1 MWTNAGYLRGEHT
14 TALFGSDRLFN
25 ITDVEE
31 LLRSLGERKFWSS
44 IRPEVLRMLIDNAK
58 GDVLKISRFV
68 FVSEYYDCVKNNF
81 VELAKIWEDPRLALS
96 AFGATLTGLA
106 GDIIQH
112 LGDLSQG
119 SDAQS
124 QATGLVEIAY
134 LSALLCDPYLLPAYR
149 GLASFYLVVGK
160 KDQASGM
167 CRQYDATEKELLQTE
182 DPELYLYREV
192 RYKPLAAATRKE
204 IDRVKA
210 QLGLT

>member
-1 MWTNAGYLRGEHT
+1 MRTGAEHFRGEHT

-81 VELAKIWEDPRLALS
+81 VELAKIWEDPRFALS
-96 AFGATLTGLA
+96 AFGATLVGLA

-124 QATGLVEIAY
+124 QAIGQVEKAY
-134 LSALLCDPYLLPAYR
+134 LSALLCDPYLLPAYK
-149 GLASFYLVVGK
+149 GLASLYLVTGK
-160 KDQASGM
+160 KDLAAGM
-167 CRQYDATEKELLQTE
+167 CRHYDATEEELLHTQ
-182 DPELYLYREV
+182 DPELFLYRET

-204 IDRVKA
+204 IDRIKA

>member
-1 MWTNAGYLRGEHT
+1 MWKDAERFRGEHT

-31 LLRSLGERKFWSS
+31 LVRSLGERKYWSS
-44 IRPEVLRMLIDNAK
+44 IRPEVLRMLIDNAR
-58 GDVLKISRFV
+58 GDILKISRFV

-96 AFGATLTGLA
+96 AFGATLAGLA

-124 QATGLVEIAY
+124 QATGQVEIAY
-134 LSALLCDPYLLPAYR
+134 LSALVCDPYLLPAYR
-149 GLASFYLVVGK
+149 GLAQFYLVTGK
-160 KDQASGM
+160 KDRAAAM
-167 CRQYDATEKELLQTE
+167 CREYDAVENTLLHTE

-192 RYKPLAAATRKE
+192 RYKPLAAETRKE
-204 IDRVKA
+204 VDRVKA
-210 QLGLT
+210 QLGL

>member
-1 MWTNAGYLRGEHT
+1 MWTDAEDFCGERI

-25 ITDVEE
+25 ITDGEE

-44 IRPEVLRMLIDNAK
+44 IRAEVLRMLIDNAN

-81 VELAKIWEDPRLALS
+81 VELAKIWDDPRLALS
-96 AFGATLTGLA
+96 AFGATLAGLA

-124 QATGLVEIAY
+124 QAIGLVEIAY
-134 LSALLCDPYLLPAYR
+134 LSALLCDPFLLPAYK
-149 GLASFYLVVGK
+149 GLASFYLVMGK
-160 KDQASGM
+160 KDLAAGM
-167 CRQYDATEKELLQTE
+167 CRQYDATEEKLLQTQ
-182 DPELYLYREV
+182 DPEIFLYREI
-192 RYKPLAAATRKE
+192 RYKPIAAATRKE
-204 IDRVKA
+204 IDLLKA
-210 QLGLT
+210 QLGLK

>member
-1 MWTNAGYLRGEHT
+1 MWTDAEVFRRELI

-44 IRPEVLRMLIDNAK
+44 IRPEVLRMLIGNAN

-96 AFGATLTGLA
+96 AFGATLVGLA

-124 QATGLVEIAY
+124 QAIGLVEIAY
-134 LSALLCDPYLLPAYR
+134 LSALVCDPFLLPAYK

-160 KDQASGM
+160 KEQAAAM
-167 CRQYDATEKELLQTE
+167 CRQYDATEEKLLQTE
-182 DPELYLYREV
+182 DPEIFLYREV

-204 IDRVKA
+204 VDRLKA
-210 QLGLT
+210 QLGLK

>member
-1 MWTNAGYLRGEHT
+1 MWTDAEVFRRELI

-44 IRPEVLRMLIDNAK
+44 IRPEVLRMLIGNAN

-68 FVSEYYDCVKNNF
+68 FVSEYYDCVRNNF

-96 AFGATLTGLA
+96 AFGATLVGLA

-124 QATGLVEIAY
+124 QAIGLVEIAY
-134 LSALLCDPYLLPAYR
+134 LSALICDPFLLPAYK

-160 KDQASGM
+160 KEQAAAM
-167 CRQYDATEKELLQTE
+167 CRQYDATEEKLLQTE
-182 DPELYLYREV
+182 DPEIFLYREV

-204 IDRVKA
+204 VDRLKA
-210 QLGLT
+210 QLGLK

>member
-1 MWTNAGYLRGEHT
+1 MWSDAEHLRGEHA

-44 IRPEVLRMLIDNAK
+44 IRPEVLRMLIDNAN

-96 AFGATLTGLA
+96 AFGATLAGLA

-112 LGDLSQG
+112 LSDLPQG

-124 QATGLVEIAY
+124 QAVGQVEIAY
-134 LSALLCDPYLLPAYR
+134 LSALVCDPYLLPAFK
-149 GLASFYLVVGK
+149 GLASYYLVVGK
-160 KDQASGM
+160 KDQATAM
-167 CRQYDATEKELLQTE
+167 CRQYDATEEMLLQTE

-210 QLGLT
+210 KLGLT